1 MHVPLRDHA
10 LQLVVISLGRSFFFF
25 FFFSPYL
32 FFEYLT
38 MLHLFEVNNVVIPQ
52 VSQPQV

>member
-10 LQLVVISLGRSFFFF
+10 LQLVVISLGRSFF